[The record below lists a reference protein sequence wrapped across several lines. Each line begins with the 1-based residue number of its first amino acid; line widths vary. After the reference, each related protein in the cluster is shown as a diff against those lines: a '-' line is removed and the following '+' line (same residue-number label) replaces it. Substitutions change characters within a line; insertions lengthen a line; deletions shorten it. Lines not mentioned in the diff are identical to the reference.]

1 MTEYEYNEIQKRF
14 KNKII
19 LFPTNKE
26 EKYNKGV
33 RSCMSILHE
42 IYEKQKRDESIP
54 RCDWS

>member
-19 LFPTNKE
+19 LYPTSKKE
-26 EKYNKGV
+26 EYNKGV

-42 IYEKQKRDESIP
+42 IYEKQKRNERP
-54 RCDWS
+54 RCD